1 MLNVFYKCK
10 LFSTTKPNKYFT
22 FVETFILFL
31 CKLYKKQ
38 LQQYNML
45 DIGTKITLLRKE
57 KGLSQTELSEKIS
70 CSRATLINYEGNKN
84 TPSIET
90 AVKLSQIFDV
100 TLDYLAGKG
109 KFTDYSNDTIKRIE
123 GIQNLD
129 SSTQKQI
136 FNIIDTY
143 LRDSRA
149 RIAYAG

>member
-1 MLNVFYKCK
+1 
-10 LFSTTKPNKYFT
+10 
-22 FVETFILFL
+22 
-31 CKLYKKQ
+31 
-38 LQQYNML
+38 ML